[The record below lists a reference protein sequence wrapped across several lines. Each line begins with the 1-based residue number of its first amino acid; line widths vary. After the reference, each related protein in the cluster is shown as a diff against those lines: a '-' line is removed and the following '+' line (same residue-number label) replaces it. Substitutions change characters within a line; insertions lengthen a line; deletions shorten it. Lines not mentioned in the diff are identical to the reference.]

1 MKKYYGLFDAR
12 QADKAW
18 EQYLNDYRID
28 RQQLISRITQTD
40 SEIDDKVFD
49 PYVFTGEE
57 RNLVMGT

>member
-1 MKKYYGLFDAR
+1 M
-12 QADKAW
+12 
-18 EQYLNDYRID
+18 QYHNNYRID

-57 RNLVMGT
+57 RKLVTGT